1 MALKRKQTLPPVNQ
15 ERGRADDAA
24 LPRFLVIGQITRPHG
39 VRGEVRADIH
49 TELPERFG
57 WLKQVYLAADPDE
70 PYPHVL
76 AVEAA
81 RLHQGQVLLK
91 LATVEQRDD
100 AERLRGQ
107 WLLVP
112 ESEAIPLEE
121 GEYYLYQLI
130 GLAVYTQEGEHLGEL
145 VEVIETGANNVFVV
159 RGAEREVLIPDT
171 SEVIQDIDFEHGRV
185 TVHLLPGL

>member
-1 MALKRKQTLPPVNQ
+1 MKRKQTLPPVNQ

-24 LPRFLVIGQITRPHG
+24 PPRFLVIGQIKRPHG

-49 TELPERFG
+49 TELPERFN
-57 WLKQVYLAADPDE
+57 WLEQVYLADNPDDTHPRALGIE
-70 PYPHVL
+70 
-76 AVEAA
+76 AV

-130 GLAVYTQEGEHLGEL
+130 GLAVYTEEGEHLGEL

-159 RGAEREVLIPDT
+159 RGAERDILIPDIP
-171 SEVIQDIDFEHGRV
+171 EVVQEIDFERGRV

>member
-1 MALKRKQTLPPVNQ
+1 MKRKQTHPPVNQ

-24 LPRFLVIGQITRPHG
+24 PPRFLVIGQIKRPHG

-49 TELPERFG
+49 TELPERFS
-57 WLKQVYLAADPDE
+57 WLKQVYLSADPDDTH
-70 PYPHVL
+70 PKIVG
-76 AVEAA
+76 VEAT

-91 LATVEQRDD
+91 LDTIDARDE
-100 AERLRGQ
+100 AEMLRGH

-112 ESEAIPLEE
+112 EAEAIPLEE

-130 GLAVYTQEGEHLGEL
+130 GLAVYTDEDEHLGEL

-159 RGAEREVLIPDT
+159 RGAERETLIPDT
-171 SEVIQDIDFEHGRV
+171 PEVVQDIDFDRGRV
-185 TVHLLPGL
+185 TVQLLPGL

>member
-1 MALKRKQTLPPVNQ
+1 MKRKQTHPPVNQ
-15 ERGRADDAA
+15 ERGGADDAA
-24 LPRFLVIGQITRPHG
+24 PPRFLVIGQITRPHG

-49 TELPERFG
+49 TELPERFS
-57 WLKQVYLAADPDE
+57 WLKRIHLSADPDDTH
-70 PYPHVL
+70 PNVL
-76 AVEAA
+76 GVEAV

-91 LATVEQRDD
+91 LATVDTRDD
-100 AERLRGQ
+100 AELLRGQ

-112 ESEAIPLEE
+112 EAEAIPLEE

-130 GLAVYTQEGEHLGEL
+130 GLAVYTDEEEHLGEL

-159 RGAEREVLIPDT
+159 RGTERETLIPDT
-171 SEVIQDIDFEHGRV
+171 PEVVQDIDFERGRV